1 MLPDSCLQC
10 TASPLHPSH
19 WGEGEGGREG
29 GREEGREGER
39 EGGREE
45 GREGEGGREGEKG
58 GGRGREGGGEEG
70 GTGRDQNTRKLLQ
83 SHFRQVENVL
93 HQLFREYDHQQV
105 NVPSKTIKTKT
116 TLILYMGGYSL
127 IEI

>member
-45 GREGEGGREGEKG
+45 GREGEGGRERREGGEG
-58 GGRGREGGGEEG
+58 GREGERREGQGGIKIQG
-70 GTGRDQNTRKLLQ
+70 NFSNPTSDKLKMYCINSSESMIINKLM
-83 SHFRQVENVL
+83 SRVKL
-93 HQLFREYDHQQV
+93 
-105 NVPSKTIKTKT
+105 
-116 TLILYMGGYSL
+116 
-127 IEI
+127 